1 VIFSGDLKK
10 GKKALRVTI
19 EYNIP
24 VKAPTASLKTAE
36 SERESCLWDLFSY
49 IFAKWCGIISL

>member
-1 VIFSGDLKK
+1 VISAGDLKK

-24 VKAPTASLKTAE
+24 VIVSTASLKIAE

-49 IFAKWCGIISL
+49 IFAKWCTMVLL

>member
-1 VIFSGDLKK
+1 MISAGDLKK

-24 VKAPTASLKTAE
+24 VRAPTASLNTAE

-49 IFAKWCGIISL
+49 IFAK

>member
-24 VKAPTASLKTAE
+24 VIEPTASLKIAE

-49 IFAKWCGIISL
+49 IFAK

>member
-1 VIFSGDLKK
+1 VISAGDLKK

-24 VKAPTASLKTAE
+24 VRPAMALSNSTE
-36 SERESCLWDLFSY
+36 S
-49 IFAKWCGIISL
+49 

>member
-1 VIFSGDLKK
+1 VISAGDLEE

-24 VKAPTASLKTAE
+24 VKVPIALSNPYDS
-36 SERESCLWDLFSY
+36 
-49 IFAKWCGIISL
+49 

>member
-1 VIFSGDLKK
+1 MIVLLTISAGDLKK

-24 VKAPTASLKTAE
+24 VMVFMSSLNT
-36 SERESCLWDLFSY
+36 S
-49 IFAKWCGIISL
+49 ISLLESWR

>member
-1 VIFSGDLKK
+1 LAGDLE

-24 VKAPTASLKTAE
+24 VRVFMS
-36 SERESCLWDLFSY
+36 SVN
-49 IFAKWCGIISL
+49 

>member
-19 EYNIP
+19 EYSIP
-24 VKAPTASLKTAE
+24 VTVSTASLKIAE

-49 IFAKWCGIISL
+49 IFAKWCAMV

>member
-1 VIFSGDLKK
+1 LAGDLKK

-24 VKAPTASLKTAE
+24 VKTFISSLKAFASLGFI
-36 SERESCLWDLFSY
+36 L
-49 IFAKWCGIISL
+49 AKWLLGLII

>member
-1 VIFSGDLKK
+1 VISAGDLKK

-24 VKAPTASLKTAE
+24 VIVSIASLNNAE
-36 SERESCLWDLFSY
+36 SDTES
-49 IFAKWCGIISL
+49 

>member
-1 VIFSGDLKK
+1 MISAGDLKK

-24 VKAPTASLKTAE
+24 VIGLHTHSNSYAS
-36 SERESCLWDLFSY
+36 
-49 IFAKWCGIISL
+49 

>member
-1 VIFSGDLKK
+1 MISAGDLKK

-24 VKAPTASLKTAE
+24 VIVFTTLSNSYE
-36 SERESCLWDLFSY
+36 S
-49 IFAKWCGIISL
+49 

>member
-1 VIFSGDLKK
+1 MISAGDLKK

-24 VKAPTASLKTAE
+24 VKVPTALSKLYE
-36 SERESCLWDLFSY
+36 S
-49 IFAKWCGIISL
+49 

>member
-1 VIFSGDLKK
+1 VISAGDLKK

-24 VKAPTASLKTAE
+24 VIVFIASVNIAE
-36 SERESCLWDLFSY
+36 SDIES
-49 IFAKWCGIISL
+49 

>member
-1 VIFSGDLKK
+1 MISAGDLKK

-24 VKAPTASLKTAE
+24 VRIPIDLLKTWT
-36 SERESCLWDLFSY
+36 SC
-49 IFAKWCGIISL
+49 G